1 MEKLFYGSERVMVT
15 QIIKRLL
22 ALVLSMNQSG
32 KMISETLI

>member
-1 MEKLFYGSERVMVT
+1 MEKLFYGPERVMVT

-22 ALVLSMNQSG
+22 PLVLSMNQSG